1 MFNVRNQKSYWR
13 FIPCQLCTAGENGLK
28 SCIFFCRNIRG
39 RHPRINVQMKSSF
52 PNKALTPDETNK
64 QTRSML
70 IRRNQKFNE
79 GFIPCQ
85 LCTLPLEED
94 TYAVGIRVLLYP
106 SSNKQNML
114 RWRNQKNHGGFIPC
128 QPCTAGENGLKSCIF
143 FCRNIR
149 GRHPRINRWSQHF
162 PSLCHL
168 SFYLDIYRP
177 PNKICEK
184 PWLKNQFWTVHTC
197 TWDWVQ

>member
-1 MFNVRNQKSYWR
+1 MSIWRNLKILGRIQTLSTLQSRWKWAQVMHLFSY
-13 FIPCQLCTAGENGLK
+13 
-28 SCIFFCRNIRG
+28 NIRG
-39 RHPRINVQMKSSF
+39 RCLSINMMKL
-52 PNKALTPDETNK
+52 ALY
-64 QTRSML
+64 
-70 IRRNQKFNE
+70 
-79 GFIPCQ
+79 
-85 LCTLPLEED
+85 LPL
-94 TYAVGIRVLLYP
+94 ILLNP

-114 RWRNQKNHGGFIPC
+114 RRRNQTFYGGFIPC
-128 QPCTAGENGLKSCIF
+128 QLCTAGENGLKSCIF

-168 SFYLDIYRP
+168 SFHLDIYRP
-177 PNKICEK
+177 PNKICEE

>member
-1 MFNVRNQKSYWR
+1 MHLENVYWPFNLFLFFLKQKTIVYD
-13 FIPCQLCTAGENGLK
+13 IMEDTHLCTFCLVIIVKWQKLANQGHTQNCGNVILNRFLK
-28 SCIFFCRNIRG
+28 SE
-39 RHPRINVQMKSSF
+39 
-52 PNKALTPDETNK
+52 A
-64 QTRSML
+64 
-70 IRRNQKFNE
+70 KFYG

-85 LCTLPLEED
+85 L
-94 TYAVGIRVLLYP
+94 
-106 SSNKQNML
+106 
-114 RWRNQKNHGGFIPC
+114 
-128 QPCTAGENGLKSCIF
+128 CTAGENGLKSCIF

-177 PNKICEK
+177 PNKICEE